1 MKTKSF
7 MKFIRKYVF
16 FIFLVKGKPLK
27 SLILGKISINV
38 LAKKKHV
45 LLSKRDLTTRGIS
58 FPNFKKDI

>member
-38 LAKKKHV
+38 LAKHV

>member
-38 LAKKKHV
+38 LAKKENMFSF
-45 LLSKRDLTTRGIS
+45 LSVTLQPADFL
-58 FPNFKKDI
+58 PNFKKDI